1 MQSSEENIQPRCLH
15 LEEKSQIYNLTSH
28 LLKGTTEGANLKE
41 LDVTYRLNNNKT
53 SRRKDIMKTGMDMN
67 NNNKKTPENW
77 KIIEKIK

>member
-1 MQSSEENIQPRCLH
+1 MLTLKR
-15 LEEKSQIYNLTSH
+15 EEKSQIYNLTSH

>member
-1 MQSSEENIQPRCLH
+1 MLTLKR
-15 LEEKSQIYNLTSH
+15 EEKSQIYNLTSH
-28 LLKGTTEGANLKE
+28 HLKGTTEGANLKE

>member
-1 MQSSEENIQPRCLH
+1 MLTLKR
-15 LEEKSQIYNLTSH
+15 EEKSQIYNLTSH

-67 NNNKKTPENW
+67 NNNKTTPENW